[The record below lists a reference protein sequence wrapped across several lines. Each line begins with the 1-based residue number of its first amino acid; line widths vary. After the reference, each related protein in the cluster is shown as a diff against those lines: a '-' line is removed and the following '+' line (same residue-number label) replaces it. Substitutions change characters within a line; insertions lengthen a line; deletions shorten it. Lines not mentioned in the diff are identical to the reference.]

1 MDVTRCTDASKEQ
14 KKINEEE
21 RQREDYNH
29 LREDIR
35 SGAEPDPHLWISV
48 PQRFLRFLGF
58 NHPPPPPPPPSN
70 TFRK

>member
-29 LREDIR
+29 LREGENYVYIVQDER
-35 SGAEPDPHLWISV
+35 
-48 PQRFLRFLGF
+48 
-58 NHPPPPPPPPSN
+58 N
-70 TFRK
+70 TFSLHVLMLIDYAFFYSKYWNICKKNL